1 MIEDLKANSQS
12 AENKVSSF
20 VLGIMIGL
28 ILSFIVINYLIN
40 ESYKVKSTLKQ

>member
-1 MIEDLKANSQS
+1 MIEDMIANSQS
-12 AENKVSSF
+12 TENKVSSF

-40 ESYKVKSTLKQ
+40 ESFKVR